1 MVIEQPEILF
11 FQEKPV
17 RSLLLVKKADKPIYA
32 SIIAKE
38 IDSTYAHTLNVLF
51 SLKERGLVV
60 FEKKGRIKH
69 VKITEIGKQ
78 VAGILEDFIDMVHL
92 SELSARIE
100 RVYEKMVLGRPHSKV
115 DQAAVSKRLAPYKRE
130 LERLSKSHRLKELSN
145 KLTKRIEEISKRE
158 PAPAGLDEL

>member
-69 VKITEIGKQ
+69 VKITELGRQ
-78 VAGILEDFIDMVHL
+78 VADGLEDFIDMVHL
-92 SELSARIE
+92 SELSAKIE
-100 RVYEKMVLGRPHSKV
+100 RVYEKMVLGRPRSEV
-115 DQAAVSKRLAPYKRE
+115 DKAAVTKRLMPYKRG
-130 LERLSKSHRLKELSN
+130 LERLLRKSPELKEISN
-145 KLTKRIEEISKRE
+145 KLAKRIEEISKGV
-158 PAPAGLDEL
+158 AGPAGP

>member
-1 MVIEQPEILF
+1 MAIEQPEILF

-32 SIIAKE
+32 TIIAKE

-51 SLKERGLVV
+51 SLKERGLVI

-69 VKITEIGKQ
+69 VKITELGNK
-78 VAGILEDFIDMVHL
+78 VADLLEDFIDMVHL

-100 RVYEKMVLGRPHSKV
+100 RVYEKLVLGRPHSKV
-115 DQAAVSKRLAPYKRE
+115 DQAAVTKRLAPHKRE
-130 LERLSKSHRLKELSN
+130 LERLVNKSPKLKELSK
-145 KLTKRIEEISKRE
+145 KLMKRIEEISKGGTAAAD
-158 PAPAGLDEL
+158 P